1 MNYFSKY
8 NFLFFLFLS
17 ISILLYISCDS
28 FKSDNNESGQENQ
41 EMNDPVDK
49 EEPDP
54 VEVEDQLEQI

>member
-8 NFLFFLFLS
+8 SFLFFLFLS

-41 EMNDPVDK
+41 EMSDPVDK

-54 VEVEDQLEQI
+54 VHQ